1 MSRFT
6 IIPSDHTEI
15 TQVAKDLRTT
25 QVVEKI
31 QGRLQDIH
39 TLTKNISDQ
48 VNLLRKD
55 FKEIMD
61 NLKLE
66 GRSKTL
72 GRQEMPSK
80 PNIFYGRDH
89 LVDKTGRILS
99 SSTPS
104 YVCLLG
110 PGGMGKTSLALAIV
124 ESPLVQAK
132 FPDKHSVWVPCVEA
146 TSASLLH
153 QVIYSSLGI
162 KGQTENIMDDIMNEL
177 KGSKEPRLLLF
188 DNFETPWNTADGH
201 RAQVQDILCK
211 LEGLK
216 HVSILITMRGSRPPT
231 DGMEWHEEIIPP
243 TDKDACRLICFKIN
257 PRWKD
262 DRDLDKLLDALGCMP
277 FAVTLMANLGSES
290 QSTASE
296 LLEEWLSI
304 GPDMLSPKDSPE
316 NNMNRSISLSVDS
329 PSVANDEDAL
339 RLLATLSL
347 LPAGTTREN
356 LRYWSPNGSKSR
368 AIAVLSRAALLQT
381 SSRVATS
388 TSQTLFVLPVVQSYM
403 LHHNRIPEDVRKHI
417 QLACCQYVLDHACR
431 YRDEKYTAH
440 CQALAAEEIN
450 IQSLLIDL
458 SEANTGVPIDRLF
471 ETLLALTW
479 YRGDSKPNIML
490 AEHTLKTA
498 ISLGTD
504 RALAE
509 AHFCVANTYAG
520 VHNFAVAVLHLRRAH
535 ALFDE
540 LAYKG
545 EDFTRWRVEC
555 GVSLAGNLVSLG
567 GGDNGTEIVS
577 ILQDVRIWAEEASD
591 RYGVAS
597 ANLCLAEYHFGR
609 KDYDE
614 ALQVLS
620 AAKDLFILLGFR
632 VDAFNALFMIA
643 EILDHQFAADTVV
656 LNALN
661 EAWIFVDGQPPY
673 DSHSYGASSHL
684 LYGAVLIRTNQIQE
698 ALLQFEKGLLA
709 FANQGGVL
717 GVSDSMEDIGHAYLH
732 LGDYA
737 NAHAAYEA
745 AREKYASAGE
755 SLQHLKTQCEE
766 NLDRILKKQ
775 QNPDENIGFHRPWT
789 HRDAADL
796 FYPGA
801 PSKNP
806 A

>member
-1 MSRFT
+1 VSRFT

-304 GPDMLSPKDSPE
+304 GTDMLSPKDSPE

-329 PSVANDEDAL
+329 PSVANDENAL

-356 LRYWSPNGSKSR
+356 LRYWSPNGSKCR

-381 SSRVATS
+381 SSQAESS

-403 LHHNRIPEDVRKHI
+403 LHHNRIPEDVRKDI

-431 YRDEKYTAH
+431 YRDENFTAH
-440 CQALAAEEIN
+440 CQALAAEETN
-450 IQSLLIDL
+450 IQSLLIDQ
-458 SEANTGVPIDRLF
+458 SGSNTAVPVDRLL

-479 YRGDSKPNIML
+479 YRGDAKPNIML
-490 AEHTLKTA
+490 AEHTLKIA
-498 ISLGTD
+498 MSLGTD

-520 VHNFAVAVLHLRRAH
+520 VHNFAVAVLHLRRAY

-540 LAYKG
+540 LAHKG
-545 EDFTRWRVEC
+545 EDVARRRVEC
-555 GVSLAGNLVSLG
+555 GVNLAQNLLFLDEADG
-567 GGDNGTEIVS
+567 GLEVLS
-577 ILQDVRIWAEEASD
+577 ILQNMRVLAEQHSD

-597 ANLCLAEYHFGR
+597 ANSTLGLYHFSQ
-609 KDYDE
+609 DMDE
-614 ALQVLS
+614 ALK
-620 AAKDLFILLGFR
+620 AFRTAKDVFIILGCR

-643 EILDHQFAADTVV
+643 DILERQFAADTVV
-656 LNALN
+656 LNALE
-661 EAWIFVDGQPPY
+661 EAWMSVEGQPPY
-673 DSHSYGASSHL
+673 DSHSYGASSHFI
-684 LYGAVLIRTNQIQE
+684 YGSVLIRKNQMQE

-709 FANQGGVL
+709 YANQGGVM
-717 GVSDSMEDIGHAYLH
+717 GIGDSMAYIGYAYLH
-732 LGDYA
+732 LGDYV

-755 SLQHLKTQCEE
+755 SLQYPTTQCEE

-775 QNPDENIGFHRPWT
+775 QNSDENIGFHRPRT
-789 HRDAADL
+789 HRDAEDL

-801 PSKNP
+801 PSKKP